1 LQQLKHIT
9 NADSLVSKQE
19 VFKHLGNYHPLV
31 SDTVADA
38 SKTNEVITQTFLQD
52 LPVDFTI
59 KSLQPDYTD
68 WMVYVLLLL
77 TFGFSLIWY
86 YLPERAFSLFN
97 FAKNRRDFRLRENV
111 NTETPGIVILFFFI
125 LNYFITLSLFLFLSI
140 NKFSVNQSLIENKY
154 LLFIIIS
161 VISFY
166 LIRVIIILFAGY
178 IFNTKDAANQQLK
191 LYINIDNIIGIILIP
206 VLFLLLFVRVDFI
219 FYAGIILLFILHIF
233 MWFQTFN
240 LGKSISGFSILHLF
254 MYLCTLEIIPVIVLI
269 KLYSTE
275 LI

>member
-1 LQQLKHIT
+1 
-9 NADSLVSKQE
+9 
-19 VFKHLGNYHPLV
+19 
-31 SDTVADA
+31 
-38 SKTNEVITQTFLQD
+38 
-52 LPVDFTI
+52 
-59 KSLQPDYTD
+59 
-68 WMVYVLLLL
+68 MVYALLLL

-97 FAKNRRDFRLRENV
+97 FAKSRRDFRLRENV
-111 NTETPGIVILFFFI
+111 NTETPGIIILFFFI
-125 LNYFITLSLFLFLSI
+125 SNYFITLSLFLFLSI
-140 NKFSVNQSLIENKY
+140 NNFIANLSLVENKY

-191 LYINIDNIIGIILIP
+191 LYINIDNIIGVILIP
-206 VLFLLLFVRVDFI
+206 ILFLLLFLQSDFI
-219 FYAGIILLFILHIF
+219 FYAGIILLSILYIF
-233 MWFQTFN
+233 RWFQTFI

-254 MYLCTLEIIPVIVLI
+254 MYLCTLEIIPVLVLI
-269 KLYSTE
+269 KLYSTK